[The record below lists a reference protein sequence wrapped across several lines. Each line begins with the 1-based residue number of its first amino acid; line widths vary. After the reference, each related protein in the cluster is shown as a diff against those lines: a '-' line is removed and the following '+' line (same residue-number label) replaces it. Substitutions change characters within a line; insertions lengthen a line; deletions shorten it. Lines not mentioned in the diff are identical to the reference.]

1 MALRNGR
8 INKFLTIVRR
18 DLGNVLV
25 AERVRDPPQFGLNVI
40 GRAFGQLGQ
49 PLFLVRRHVGR
60 DRIIRSNVAAA
71 LLLEGYGRI
80 VTSGQIISGLSVCRS
95 MDGVAG
101 SIPAPPTT

>member
-25 AERVRDPPQFGLNVI
+25 AECSMIRSFGLNVI
-40 GRAFGQLGQ
+40 GHAFGQLGQ
-49 PLFLVRRHVGR
+49 PLFLVCRDVGR

-101 SIPAPPTT
+101 SIPSPPTT